1 MNTNHFAV
9 YPRDGFFIL
18 LMLNYKKVGE
28 EMCQVRNIVKN
39 IKIWYKRIIM
49 DTINISAIDV
59 AAFFVRMDNLK
70 DIEDGITNLKIQKL
84 LYYAQGYHLAYFKKP
99 LFDNTI
105 EAWRYGPVVPEVYH
119 KLSGFNRNPVDI
131 ETLEKMEN
139 NDSIGILPDSK
150 TKDLLVA
157 VFEQLGQY
165 SAWKLMD
172 MTHEESPWKTTDQ
185 NKEITQAKLESFF
198 SERIAQ

>member
-1 MNTNHFAV
+1 
-9 YPRDGFFIL
+9 
-18 LMLNYKKVGE
+18 
-28 EMCQVRNIVKN
+28 MCQVRNIVKN

-49 DTINISAIDV
+49 NTNISAMDV
-59 AAFFVRMDNLK
+59 AAFFVRMDDLK

-84 LYYAQGYHLAYFKKP
+84 LYYAQGYHLAYFGKP
-99 LFDNTI
+99 LFSDAI
-105 EAWRYGPVVPEVYH
+105 EAWRYGPVVPEVYR
-119 KLSGFNRNPVDI
+119 KLSRFSRNPVDI
-131 ETLEKMEN
+131 EILEKMED
-139 NDSIGILPDSK
+139 NDNVGILPDGK

-185 NKEITQAKLESFF
+185 SEEITQTKLESFF